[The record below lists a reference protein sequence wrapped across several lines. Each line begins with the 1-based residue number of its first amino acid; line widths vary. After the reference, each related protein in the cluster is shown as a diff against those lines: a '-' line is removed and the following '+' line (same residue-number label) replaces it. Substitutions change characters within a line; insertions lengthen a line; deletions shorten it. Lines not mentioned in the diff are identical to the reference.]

1 MPDQTPTGDPDA
13 AREWRDAYERVVAL
27 VEDAG
32 EEAMD
37 VDVPACPDWTAR
49 ELLSHVIGLDHD
61 VLAGEEADDHNSTWT
76 QEQVDARADR
86 SVAEL
91 LEEWAADADALETYV
106 RRQDP
111 RPLGDLLI
119 HEQDLRGALDEP
131 GARDTDGLASIR
143 DRMAGRLAASLDDAA
158 APVRLES
165 DDWSWQS
172 AEGDPGVVVHASTF
186 DLTRALTSR
195 RSERQLRSWVT
206 AGDLDPYLDAFSHLG
221 PLPDS
226 DLPE

>member
-1 MPDQTPTGDPDA
+1 MPDDTPNGDPAA
-13 AREWRDAYERVVAL
+13 AREWRAAYERVVEL

-32 EEAMD
+32 DEAMELT
-37 VDVPACPDWTAR
+37 VPACPDWTAR

-61 VLAGEEADDHNSTWT
+61 VLAGDEADDHNSVWT

-91 LEEWAADADALETYV
+91 LEEWASDADALEAYV
-106 RRQDP
+106 RTQDP

-131 GARDTDGLASIR
+131 GARDTDGLTSIR
-143 DRMAGRLAASLDDAA
+143 GRMAGRLAAEVDDAA

-172 AEGDPGVVVHASTF
+172 HDGDPGVVLRASTF

-195 RSERQLRSWVT
+195 RSEAQLRSWVT
-206 AGDLDPYLDAFSHLG
+206 AGDLDPYLDAFTHLG
-221 PLPDS
+221 PLPES
-226 DLPE
+226 DLAE